1 MSTNT
6 SIKLVVHDDRHAGGL
21 FLDGFAGAGHV
32 VTELRGLE
40 DGACASILLERF
52 AERCLRAGRHFRPA
66 DPLVDTC
73 PSGTDIVEVHLDPSL
88 PSTPFV
94 RLFEVDAFGRRW
106 RRHRG
111 TLGGVAGLLENGHA
125 RHGSA

>member
-1 MSTNT
+1 MSSSM

-21 FLDGFAGAGHV
+21 FVDGFAGPGHV

-40 DGACASILLERF
+40 DGACASVLLERF
-52 AERCLRAGRHFRPA
+52 AERCLRTGRGFRPA

-73 PSGTDIVEVHLDPSL
+73 PSDSDIVEVHLDPSL

-94 RLFEVDAFGRRW
+94 RLFEMDHQGRRW

-111 TLGGVAGLLENGHA
+111 TLGGVAGLLES
-125 RHGSA
+125 RGSA